1 MLCQLAA
8 NAVDHFASVSSMHKD
23 KDHFRNTNSDT
34 LSNMMGGKRITL
46 GMMVGLILWIL
57 LVLIVGKW
65 LWNNVLCQLTTVC
78 KPMPNVLYLIGLIIL
93 LDIIR
98 PNMM

>member
-8 NAVDHFASVSSMHKD
+8 NAVDHFASVSSMP
-23 KDHFRNTNSDT
+23 KDHFRNTSNNNLSDI
-34 LSNMMGGKRITL
+34 MGGKRITL
-46 GMMVGLILWIL
+46 GMVVGMVLWIL

-65 LWNNVLCQLTTVC
+65 LWNNVLCQLTTIC
-78 KPMPNVLYLIGLIIL
+78 KPMPSVLYLIGLIIL

>member
-8 NAVDHFASVSSMHKD
+8 NAVDHFASVASKSKD
-23 KDHFRNTNSDT
+23 NFRNT
-34 LSNMMGGKRITL
+34 SNDNFYDMMGGKRITL

-57 LVLIVGKW
+57 LVLIIGKW